1 MKENYIATFILHAL
15 GDTIGYNNSI
25 WEFNYNDVEL
35 HNDYR
40 ITLEIISEFISL
52 GGITNINL
60 KKWNVSD
67 DTLINYEIAKF
78 VLSITNNLN
87 EQNII
92 ELKKN
97 IKKMALNQNV
107 ERGFGSM
114 TINAIDEWTDKK
126 DQRLEPYNNK
136 SGGNG
141 CTMRTFPIGLRFYKD
156 DDLEKLIDIAITSSM
171 ITHNSPIG
179 FLGGLGS
186 AYFVKL
192 AINKIDIK
200 KWPLMFIKLLESENV
215 KKYINVENDDVYFD
229 YRSTIRVWKKYIELF
244 FDENNKNLKFK
255 TKINLIGRIKLF
267 IDLNEFVY
275 PDSKY
280 NSYAGSTGPTA
291 LIMAYDSLLESE
303 GIWEKLVYYAML
315 HSGDSDTVGAIA
327 GGLFGIK
334 YGFKTV
340 PEHLLKNLEMK
351 KELEEIGE
359 QFYNLY
365 QKS

>member
-78 VLSITNNLN
+78 VLSIKNNLN

-97 IKKMALNQNV
+97 IKKMALKQNV

-126 DQRLEPYNNK
+126 DQRNEPYNNK

-141 CTMRTFPIGLRFYKD
+141 CTMRTFSIGLRYYKD
-156 DDLEKLIDIAITSSM
+156 NDLEKLIDVAITSSM
-171 ITHNSPIG
+171 LTHNSPIG

-192 AINKIDIK
+192 AIDKIDIK
-200 KWPLMFIKLLESENV
+200 KWPSMFIKLLESENV
-215 KKYINVENDDVYFD
+215 
-229 YRSTIRVWKKYIELF
+229 KKYIELF

-255 TKINLIGRIKLF
+255 TKLNLIGRIKLF

-291 LIMAYDSLLESE
+291 LIMAYDSLLESD

-340 PEHLLKNLEMK
+340 PEHLLKNLELK

-365 QKS
+365 QKF